1 MIPGGLLAV
10 GSIWLKESPRW
21 LFSKGKREQGLK
33 NLLWIRNLP
42 AENFY
47 IVEELAF
54 IEAALEEQ
62 KSTVGLG
69 FFDPFKA
76 VFRSRSLQ
84 WRVFLGTTLFIFQ
97 NGSGINAINYYSPT
111 VFKSLGIVGPN
122 TSFLT
127 TGLFGVV
134 KTVLTLVW
142 LFFLIDKFGRR
153 NLLLVGALGGAVCML
168 IIGGYL
174 ASPLVDTSA
183 AAAAVAKPLTSG
195 GYAAVFFF
203 YLWTAFYTPSWNGTP
218 WVINSEMYEQNVRS
232 LGQAMAAASNW
243 FWVCASKS
251 CSKPEHM
258 LTIITELHHCQIHFS
273 DVPQHGQ
280 VRLRCLLLLRWH
292 DVAVRCFRL
301 LPHSRDQVRSSR
313 VHEQTLRDQALPQG
327 QRHHH
332 ARGPGSRARIPRG
345 CRGRWLE
352 PREEQGCSR
361 RGQRC
366 LTDYTSY

>member
-1 MIPGGLLAV
+1 MQLIPGGLLAV
-10 GSIWLKESPRW
+10 GAIWLRESPRW

-76 VFRSRSLQ
+76 VFKSRSLQ

-111 VFKSLGIVGPN
+111 VFKSLGIVGAN

-134 KTVLTLVW
+134 KTVFTLIW

-153 NLLLVGALGGAVCML
+153 NLLLVGAIGGAVCMTIL
-168 IIGGYL
+168 GGYL

-183 AAAAVAKPLTSG
+183 ASTAVAKPLTSG
-195 GYAAVFFF
+195 GYAAIFFF
-203 YLWTAFYTPSWNGTP
+203 YLWCAFYTPSWNGTP

-243 FWVCASKS
+243 FWVSNFEK
-251 CSKPEHM
+251 
-258 LTIITELHHCQIHFS
+258 FS
-273 DVPQHGQ
+273 TPN
-280 VRLRCLLLLRWH
+280 RC
-292 DVAVRCFRL
+292 
-301 LPHSRDQVRSSR
+301 
-313 VHEQTLRDQALPQG
+313 
-327 QRHHH
+327 
-332 ARGPGSRARIPRG
+332 
-345 CRGRWLE
+345 
-352 PREEQGCSR
+352 
-361 RGQRC
+361 
-366 LTDYTSY
+366 